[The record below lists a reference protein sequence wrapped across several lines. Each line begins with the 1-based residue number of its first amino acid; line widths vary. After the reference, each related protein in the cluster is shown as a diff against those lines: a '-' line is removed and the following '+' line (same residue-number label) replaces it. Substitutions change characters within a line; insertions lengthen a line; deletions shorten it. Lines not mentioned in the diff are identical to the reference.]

1 MRVSLDFKANM
12 KLRELLNTG
21 VKKELNHSIFRV
33 VSAAQQDMKVEVNKS
48 IYLTKG
54 PGKPFRRTRKL
65 AQSITAQMLMYAAGR
80 VFVGVNY
87 GKYVEEGTGI
97 YGFKKKAFWTT
108 FGGILD
114 RPILYQGMAPRP
126 FIKPVVDRYEN
137 TAADMIMADINKR
150 IEV

>member
-1 MRVSLDFKANM
+1 MRVSVDFKTNM

-48 IYLTKG
+48 IYLTKS

-80 VFVGVNY
+80 VFVGVDY
-87 GKYVEEGTGI
+87 GKYVEDGTGI
-97 YGFKKKAFWTT
+97 YNGRKPFWTT
-108 FGGILD
+108 FGGILN
-114 RPILYQGMAPRP
+114 RPILYLGMRPRP
-126 FIKPVVDRYEN
+126 FFKPVVDMYEN
-137 TAADMIMADINKR
+137 TASNMIMQDIEKR
-150 IEV
+150 IKL

>member
-1 MRVSLDFKANM
+1 MIVSVDFKANM

-33 VSAAQQDMKVEVNKS
+33 VSAAQQEMKVEVNKS

-87 GKYVEEGTGI
+87 GKYVEDGTGI
-97 YGFKKKAFWTT
+97 YNGRKAYWTT
-108 FGGILD
+108 FGGILS
-114 RPILYQGMAPRP
+114 RPILYKGMRPRP
-126 FIKPVVDRYEN
+126 FFKPVVDRYEN

>member
-1 MRVSLDFKANM
+1 MRVSVDFKTNM

-80 VFVGVNY
+80 VFVGVDY
-87 GKYVEEGTGI
+87 GKYVEDGTGI
-97 YGFKKKAFWTT
+97 YNGKKPFWTT
-108 FGGILD
+108 FGGILN
-114 RPILYQGMAPRP
+114 RPILYLGMRPRP
-126 FIKPVVDRYEN
+126 FFKPVVDMYEN
-137 TAADMIMADINKR
+137 TASNMIMQDIEKR
-150 IEV
+150 IKL